1 MSICQYSISE
11 FAIIFVNQK
20 RGLQKMNYA
29 ERIRSLRE
37 DKDLR
42 QIDVAT
48 ILKKSQQGYAHLE
61 NEEARLSV
69 EDLRALCEYYNVT
82 ADYILGFT
90 DTPSPLPKKK

>member
-1 MSICQYSISE
+1 
-11 FAIIFVNQK
+11 
-20 RGLQKMNYA
+20 MNYA
-29 ERIRSLRE
+29 ERIRALRE

-42 QIDVAT
+42 QIDVAVV
-48 ILKKSQQGYAHLE
+48 LKKSQQGYAHLE

-69 EDLRALCEYYNVT
+69 EDLRALCEFYNVS

>member
-1 MSICQYSISE
+1 
-11 FAIIFVNQK
+11 
-20 RGLQKMNYA
+20 MNYA
-29 ERIRSLRE
+29 DRIRALRE

-48 ILKKSQQGYAHLE
+48 VLKKSQQGYAHLE

-69 EDLRALCEYYNVT
+69 EDLRTLCEYYNVT

-90 DTPSPLPKKK
+90 DAPTPLPKKQF